1 MSAESMEPTQGSR
14 RTLALRNLYLDP
26 NNFRIVDHPD
36 YRLVRTGQELA
47 DDVQRRTTSM
57 VLGRNQYQV
66 RDLIASVKENGWLD
80 IDPIL
85 VQRKARGRFL
95 VIEGNRRVAT
105 LKYLQRRYDED
116 SIDLN
121 NLNPAVFSSVPTVLY
136 DADDDRHRMLMMGL
150 HHITGK
156 RRWPAINRAL
166 AMKRLLDHFDGDA
179 NAVCRALGVWKHE
192 LNLSIKTLA
201 LVDLYKNSDYGDQ
214 FRSEQYNLFREI
226 LRSPSMRAWLG
237 WDDSQLAVANKVNLD
252 RLFLWMSRD
261 DQPEDTSAQ
270 PGEARSTSE
279 PVVATVVQVRELA
292 RVIGDPEA
300 VERLEET
307 NSLQEATLSSK
318 LLVKNEID
326 RVFKTIGS
334 GIQNLHRRLGDLDSE
349 ALDRVDQFIGQL
361 QEASLARRRRPP
373 GAESRSPWK
382 PFNEIARKQFSSIRI
397 KRYRG
402 IDGLDLESPGR
413 VNVVVGPNNAGKTS
427 LLESIYVLAHQNDER
442 GLLDVLRWRAR
453 MDGDPEPRWIVDQLS
468 EAIQVSGIFDEVE
481 RNSAR
486 VAIALADEPGENV
499 QDQTSFLGELAIE
512 ACYGGQDQ
520 TAEVVFFGD
529 RARRTSFRGRHWLCR
544 AVFTS
549 PFSASRAGVLERSHK
564 ESLEAGTKGRIIDF
578 IRTRVDSGVVNI
590 ELADSTRFLVSHKAF
605 GRALDLSFF
614 GDGVRRIFQIGLL
627 FASARGGVLLIDEFE
642 NAIHASLL
650 EDFTRLVQE
659 LAVELDV
666 QVFLTTHS
674 KETLDAWLLNG
685 YRTEDVVGYALGRA
699 DGRIMVRRYDGERL
713 LRLHEAVDFDLRGVR

>member
-1 MSAESMEPTQGSR
+1 MSAESTEPVHGSR
-14 RTLALRNLYLDP
+14 RTVALRNLYLDP

-36 YRLVRTGQELA
+36 YREVRPGHELA
-47 DDVQRRTTSM
+47 DDVQRRTTSF
-57 VLGRNQYQV
+57 VLGRNQDQV
-66 RDLIASVKENGWLD
+66 RDLIASIKENGWLD

-105 LKYLQRRYDED
+105 LKYLQRRYAEA
-116 SIDLN
+116 SIDLS
-121 NLNPAVFSSVPTVLY
+121 NLNPAVFSSVPVVLY
-136 DADDDRHRMLMMGL
+136 DDADDRHHMVMMGL

-156 RRWPAINRAL
+156 RRWPAINRAQ
-166 AMKRLLDHFDGDA
+166 AMKQLFAHFDGDA
-179 NAVCRALGVWKHE
+179 NAVCRALGVSKRDF
-192 LNLSIKTLA
+192 NLSIKTLA
-201 LVDLYKNSDYGDQ
+201 LIDIYKASDYGDQ
-214 FRSEQYNLFREI
+214 FRSDQYNLFREV
-226 LRSPSMRAWLG
+226 LRSPSMRDWLA
-237 WDDSQLAVANKVNLD
+237 WDDSQLAAANKVNLD

-261 DQPEDTSAQ
+261 EQSEDTSAQ
-270 PGEARSTSE
+270 PGGARPTSE
-279 PVVATVVQVRELA
+279 PVVETVAQVRELA

-300 VERLEET
+300 IKRLEET
-307 NSLQEATLSSK
+307 SSLQEATLSSS

-326 RVFKTIGS
+326 RTFSAFDS
-334 GIQNLHRRLGDLDSE
+334 GIQNLNRRLGDLDSE

-361 QEASLARRRRPP
+361 QGVSLAHKRRPP

-382 PFNEIARKQFSSIRI
+382 PFNEIRSKQFSSITI

-402 IDGLDLESPGR
+402 IDSLVLDDPGR
-413 VNVVVGPNNAGKTS
+413 VNVVVGLNNAGKTS
-427 LLESIYVLAHQNDER
+427 LLESIYLLAHQNDER
-442 GLLDVLRWRAR
+442 GLLDVVRWRGR
-453 MDGDPEPRWIVDQLS
+453 MEGDPDPRWIVGQLPR
-468 EAIQVSGIFDEVE
+468 AIEVSGVFDEVE
-481 RNSAR
+481 KNSAR
-486 VAIALADEPGENV
+486 VATAFADEPGENV
-499 QDQTSFLGELAIE
+499 RDQTSFLGELAIE
-512 ACYGGQDQ
+512 ATYSGQDQ

-578 IRTRVDSGVVNI
+578 IKTRIDPGVINI
-590 ELADSTRFLVSHKAF
+590 ELADSTHFLVSHKNFAK
-605 GRALDLSFF
+605 APDLSSF

-627 FASARGGVLLIDEFE
+627 LASARGGVLLIDEFE

-650 EDFTRLVQE
+650 ADFTRLVQE
-659 LAVELDV
+659 LAVELNV

-685 YRTEDVVGYALGRA
+685 YRTKDIVGYALGRA
-699 DGRIMVRRYDGERL
+699 NDRITVRRYGGERL